1 MSTYNSYTDVNDM
14 VHRID
19 QGDITR
25 RTLEQYRSRF
35 KAQGRMKE
43 VEAITQALGMT
54 SNRASAVLR
63 QSQRLA
69 GKITEMDA
77 EKALELKAAVALFA
91 CKSTDLQ
98 ASVVLAFRSLF
109 EAKGVPMEYDE
120 VMAFI
125 LLNAADQF
133 ERMTGELPVI
143 VH

>member
-1 MSTYNSYTDVNDM
+1 MSIYLDVGKM
-14 VHRID
+14 VERID
-19 QGDITR
+19 QRDLSR
-25 RTLEQYRSRF
+25 STLYAQRSRF
-35 KAQGRMKE
+35 RSAGRTAE
-43 VEAITQALGMT
+43 AEAIGKALEMT

-69 GKITEMDA
+69 GKFTEMDA

-91 CKSTDLQ
+91 SQSTDLQ
-98 ASVVLAFRSLF
+98 ASIMLAFQSLF

>member
-1 MSTYNSYTDVNDM
+1 MSTQNSYTDVNDM
-14 VHRID
+14 VNRID
-19 QGDITR
+19 QRDITR

-43 VEAITQALGMT
+43 VEAITQALEMT

-77 EKALELKAAVALFA
+77 EKALEMKATVALFA
-91 CKSTDLQ
+91 SKSTDLQ
-98 ASVVLAFRSLF
+98 VSIVLAFQSLF

-125 LLNAADQF
+125 MLQAADQF
-133 ERMTGELPVI
+133 ERITGELPVI

>member
-1 MSTYNSYTDVNDM
+1 MSTQNSYTDVNDM
-14 VHRID
+14 VNRID
-19 QGDITR
+19 QRDITR

-125 LLNAADQF
+125 MLQAADQF
-133 ERMTGELPVI
+133 ERITGEWPVI

>member
-1 MSTYNSYTDVNDM
+1 MSTQNSYTDVNDM
-14 VHRID
+14 VNRID
-19 QGDITR
+19 QRDITR

-43 VEAITQALGMT
+43 VEGITQALGMT

-125 LLNAADQF
+125 MLQAADQF
-133 ERMTGELPVI
+133 ERITGELPVI

>member
-1 MSTYNSYTDVNDM
+1 MSIYLDVEKM
-14 VHRID
+14 VERVD
-19 QGDITR
+19 QRDLTR
-25 RTLEQYRSRF
+25 KTLTETRSRM
-35 KAQGRMKE
+35 KAAGRMRE

-91 CKSTDLQ
+91 SKSTDLQ

-125 LLNAADQF
+125 MLQAADQF
-133 ERMTGELPVI
+133 ERITGELPVI

>member
-1 MSTYNSYTDVNDM
+1 MSIYLDVEKM
-14 VHRID
+14 VLRVD
-19 QGDITR
+19 QRDLTHK
-25 RTLEQYRSRF
+25 TLTETRSRM
-35 KAQGRMKE
+35 KAAGRMKE
-43 VEAITQALGMT
+43 VEAITQALEMT
-54 SNRASAVLR
+54 KSSASGVLR

-91 CKSTDLQ
+91 SQSTDLQ
-98 ASVVLAFRSLF
+98 ASIVLAFQSLF
-109 EAKGVPMEYDE
+109 EAKGVPMEYDG